1 MFVVIKVPNKMS
13 RYTKGKE
20 SLFWL
25 MVQGDTVCSRRPAG
39 HNAFSQEIEI
49 EQKVEVG
56 YKTSRFLPRL
66 LLH

>member
-1 MFVVIKVPNKMS
+1 MFVVIKVPNKMTI
-13 RYTKGKE
+13 YTKEKE

-25 MVQGDTVCSRRPAG
+25 RVQGDTVCSRRPAG
-39 HNAFSQEIEI
+39 HNAFSQEIEN

-56 YKTSRFLPRL
+56 YKTSRFLPSL